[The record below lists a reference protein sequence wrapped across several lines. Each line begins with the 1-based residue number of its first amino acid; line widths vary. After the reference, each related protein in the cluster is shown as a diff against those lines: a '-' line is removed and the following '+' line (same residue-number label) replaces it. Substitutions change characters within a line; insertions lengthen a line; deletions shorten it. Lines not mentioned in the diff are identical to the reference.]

1 METEL
6 QVGRPLR
13 RRADAEPPRCQ
24 PDRCFLR
31 RTLSGRCLHG
41 SFQRLSVARG
51 STACWRSSWR
61 SCTTS
66 HSKSSAHSGCPSGLP
81 AAMPCASAAP
91 CGAARLRSPPCC
103 SGNACSRAHERWA
116 SLRAQR
122 GGAARCRTLNQRVQR
137 LRMEGA
143 QAQARPEAEELAE
156 IKADS
161 TSLLQKIHVG
171 PSRPAPPTRP
181 LKTTRTCHALW
192 GCARVSCMQPH
203 VISVASLPARTGVGT
218 SLRAE

>member
-6 QVGRPLR
+6 QVGQPLR
-13 RRADAEPPRCQ
+13 CADAKSAACQ
-24 PDRCFLR
+24 PVRSIDAFCTFALFG
-31 RTLSGRCLHG
+31 LFARCLHG
-41 SFQRLSVARG
+41 GFQRLCVAHR

-66 HSKSSAHSGCPSGLP
+66 RSKSSAHSGLPLGLP
-81 AAMPCASAAP
+81 PGHCASASIP
-91 CGAARLRSPPCC
+91 RGAARLRFATASLGKCAQP
-103 SGNACSRAHERWA
+103 SACGWA
-116 SLRAQR
+116 SLAAQR

-143 QAQARPEAEELAE
+143 QAQPEAEELAE

-161 TSLLQKIHVG
+161 TSLLQKIHVR

-181 LKTTRTCHALW
+181 LKTTRTCMHSGA
-192 GCARVSCMQPH
+192 AR
-203 VISVASLPARTGVGT
+203 ASRTRSRT
-218 SLRAE
+218 